1 MDWSS
6 RETGDGLWF
15 LKQNSL
21 QPIGL
26 RGEGVKCVVS
36 YYLFCRTTRRWDYH
50 NSRELSWS
58 GDHSDVA
65 AGPG

>member
-6 RETGDGLWF
+6 RETGDGLWL
-15 LKQNSL
+15 LKQKNL

-36 YYLFCRTTRRWDYH
+36 Y
-50 NSRELSWS
+50 
-58 GDHSDVA
+58 
-65 AGPG
+65 

>member
-15 LKQNSL
+15 LKQNNL

-36 YYLFCRTTRRWDYH
+36 C
-50 NSRELSWS
+50 
-58 GDHSDVA
+58 
-65 AGPG
+65 